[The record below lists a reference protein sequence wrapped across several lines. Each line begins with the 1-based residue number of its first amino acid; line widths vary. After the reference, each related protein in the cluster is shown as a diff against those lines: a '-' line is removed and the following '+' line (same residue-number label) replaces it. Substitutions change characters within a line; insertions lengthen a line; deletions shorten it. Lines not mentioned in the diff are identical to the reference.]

1 MKILKLNK
9 NIYSKSA
16 IKQTIEDFN
25 SVCYCNFVELDGFFE
40 ISIESKELNADKE
53 FANYV
58 LALMK

>member
-9 NIYSKSA
+9 NIYSEQA
-16 IKQTIEDFN
+16 IKQTIEDFKN
-25 SVCYCNFVELDGFFE
+25 VCNCKFVKESSFFK
-40 ISIESKELNADKE
+40 IVIESEEENADKE

>member
-9 NIYSKSA
+9 NIYSEKA
-16 IKQTIEDFN
+16 IKQTIEDFKGI
-25 SVCYCNFVELDGFFE
+25 CNCKLNECSNFFE
-40 ISIESKELNADKE
+40 IAIESKEKNADKE